1 MPQPRVD
8 LAKMSLN
15 EIRELPLWRL
25 SELPVWRLAAA
36 ITSCPSAL
44 QGGIYKMLCKST

>member
-1 MPQPRVD
+1 MQQPSVD
-8 LAKMSLN
+8 LAKMSLD

-25 SELPVWRLAAA
+25 SELNVWRLALA
-36 ITSCPSAL
+36 ITSCPNAL